1 MAEFLDLKKD
11 LVSRIRELEDD
22 IHDLKKAMLK

>member
-22 IHDLKKAMLK
+22 IHDLKKAILK